1 VLYVS
6 AWRQRQAGRSATHSA
21 VKDHAAS
28 KRRQY
33 GFVGRLS
40 QNRHPMN
47 TSNWIYFLWLLS
59 EIILNRRLRSGK
71 SAKQSSDKNTLL
83 LLWVSIFISITIGV
97 FVSKTTYFPIDIS
110 ERLPSIGLTVI
121 IMGITIRLVAIK
133 QLGQFF
139 TVDVTIRENHQ
150 LLQNGLYKLVRHPS
164 YTGSLLSFLG
174 LGLSL
179 NNWLSLSI
187 VLLPTLSTFIY
198 RMNIEEKVLIEQF
211 GKQYLDYMAKTK
223 RLIPFMY

>member
-1 VLYVS
+1 
-6 AWRQRQAGRSATHSA
+6 
-21 VKDHAAS
+21 
-28 KRRQY
+28 
-33 GFVGRLS
+33 
-40 QNRHPMN
+40 MN